1 MVKKSNIILIGGF
14 HEMVELCEIC
24 NRKIIGIIDP
34 QLGGHYLGYKVFGDD
49 TRAPSIYE
57 KWGGVP
63 LIVSPDM
70 PEKRKELAE
79 YYSRIG
85 FRFTTLIH
93 PQAIVSKSA
102 VIGKGV
108 IIQTGVHVSASVKLA
123 DFVRVNVFANLMH
136 DVVVEQYATI
146 APNAVLLGS
155 VRVGEMCYV
164 GGNTTI
170 LPGVTIGA
178 HSMVGAGSVVTRDVD
193 DHTTVIGNAARLLK
207 GSIDVRKR

>member
-1 MVKKSNIILIGGF
+1 MVKKSDIILIGGF

-34 QLGGHYLGYKVFGDD
+34 QLVGHYLEYEIFGDD
-49 TRAPSIYE
+49 KCAPSIYE

-63 LIVSPDM
+63 LIVSPDL
-70 PEKRKELAE
+70 PEKRKELTE

-93 PQAIVSKSA
+93 PQAFVSKSA
-102 VIGKGV
+102 AIGKGV

-155 VRVGEMCYV
+155 VKVGEMCYV
-164 GGNTTI
+164 GANTTI
-170 LPGVTIGA
+170 LPGVKIGA
-178 HSMVGAGSVVTRDVD
+178 RSMVGAGSVVTRDVD
-193 DHTTVIGNAARLLK
+193 DRTTFIGKPERSLK
-207 GSIDVRKR
+207 ASTDGRV